1 MKKVLLGILLVSLI
15 GFAGYAADKP
25 ATGKTMINILF
36 DSGITDK
43 LSASQVKAQSQ
54 IGDFMKEDMVRIFE
68 RYEKN
73 GYAAKLIDKE
83 GDYKAGANNQL
94 LKVKITN
101 YNAGSKAARIM
112 VGYGAGGVK
121 LAIHYDLI
129 ADGKVITSKDD
140 DVYSGRDWRNAA
152 RKLNENT
159 AKAIAGK

>member
-1 MKKVLLGILLVSLI
+1 MKKVLLGFLLISLI
-15 GFAGYAADKP
+15 GLTGYAADK
-25 ATGKTMINILF
+25 AGKTTINILF
-36 DSGITDK
+36 DNGITDK
-43 LSASQVKAQSQ
+43 LSAAQVKGQNQ

-73 GYAAKLIDKE
+73 GYEARLIDKE
-83 GDYKAGANNQL
+83 SDYKAQAGSQL

-129 ADGKVITSKDD
+129 ADGKTIVSKDD

>member
-1 MKKVLLGILLVSLI
+1 MKKGLLAFLFVSLI
-15 GFAGYAADKP
+15 CFAVYAADK
-25 ATGKTMINILF
+25 AAGMTTINILF
-36 DSGITDK
+36 DNGITDK
-43 LSASQVKAQSQ
+43 LSDSQVKAQNQ
-54 IGDFMKEDMVRIFE
+54 IGDFMKEDMVRVFE

-73 GYAAKLIDKE
+73 GFTAKLVGKE
-83 GDYKAGANNQL
+83 SDYKAQVGNQL

-101 YNAGSKAARIM
+101 YNPGSRAARAV
-112 VGYGAGGVK
+112 VGFGAGGVK

-129 ADGKVITSKDD
+129 ADGKPIVSKDD